1 MLTQREVLNA
11 IAECEK
17 NPRDYADCQKLAT
30 FYTILD
36 HMTAEP
42 TQTVTENVIGEYG
55 DSEFLQSVAGLN
67 SSAIWSV
74 LDELASTVQVLN
86 PNLYAGVMRKIRD
99 LS

>member
-17 NPRDYADCQKLAT
+17 NTRDYADCQKLAT

-36 HMTAEP
+36 HMTAVP
-42 TQTVTENVIGEYG
+42 TQTVTENVVGEYG
-55 DSEFLQSVAGLN
+55 DSEFLQAVAGLDC
-67 SSAIWSV
+67 SAVWSV
-74 LDELASTVQVLN
+74 IDELASTVKVLN
-86 PNLYAGVMRKIRD
+86 PPLYAGVMRKIKE